1 MRRLDR
7 GAAVSGTSCMAKWTV
22 VAVLFGVLLTG
33 CDKRSDTPV
42 AKAGDGD
49 PKRGRAI
56 YLTNCAACHNNDPS
70 KDGAIGPAIKG
81 SSKELIEARVMRAAY
96 PPGYTPKRRTTMMP
110 AQPDLQPAIPDIVA
124 FLR

>member
-1 MRRLDR
+1 
-7 GAAVSGTSCMAKWTV
+7 MAKWIV
-22 VAVLFGVLLTG
+22 SAVLAFVVLAG

-49 PKRGRAI
+49 PKRGRTI
-56 YLTNCAACHNNDPS
+56 YLTNCAACHNLDPS

-81 SSKELIEARVMRAAY
+81 SSKELIEARVLHAGY
-96 PPGYTPKRRTTMMP
+96 PPGYKPKRTTTMMP

>member
-1 MRRLDR
+1 M
-7 GAAVSGTSCMAKWTV
+7 TKWIAS
-22 VAVLFGVLLTG
+22 AVLALGVLAA
-33 CDKRSDTPV
+33 CDKRSTDTAV
-42 AKAGDGD
+42 AKAGAGD

-81 SSKELIEARVMRAAY
+81 SSKELVEARVLRAGY

>member
-1 MRRLDR
+1 M
-7 GAAVSGTSCMAKWTV
+7 TKWIAG
-22 VAVLFGVLLTG
+22 AVLALGVLAA

-42 AKAGDGD
+42 AKAGEGD

-56 YLTNCAACHNNDPS
+56 YLTTCAACHNNDPS

-81 SSKELIEARVMRAAY
+81 SSKELVEARVLRAAY

-110 AQPDLQPAIPDIVA
+110 AQPDLKPAIPDIVA

>member
-7 GAAVSGTSCMAKWTV
+7 GAAISGTSCMAKWMAA
-22 VAVLFGVLLTG
+22 AVLAFVVLTG
-33 CDKRSDTPV
+33 CDKRPETPV

-56 YLTNCAACHNNDPS
+56 YLSNCAACHNTDPA
-70 KDGAIGPAIKG
+70 KDGAIGPAVKG
-81 SSKELIEARVMRAAY
+81 ASKELVEERVLRAAY
-96 PPGYTPKRRTTMMP
+96 PPGYKPKRATKAMP
-110 AQPDLQPAIPDIVA
+110 AQPYLQPAIPDIVA